1 MRSCAAG
8 AISRCQSDI
17 LSSKWFPQGLT
28 GLRVRTRKGGGPLKV
43 LIVILIVRLCVLCVP
58 CGKTSRPPL
67 SNHLTNSHQISVFI
81 TNYHQQSVV
90 TMAPLPP
97 SSEPNRSNPNQS
109 EVKKG
114 RCRSQTKAAHVLR
127 FLRKLSGFTFVV

>member
-58 CGKTSRPPL
+58 CGKTSRSPL
-67 SNHLTNSHQISVFI
+67 SNHLTNSHQISVII
-81 TNYHQQSVV
+81 TNYHQHSVV

-97 SSEPNRSNPNQS
+97 SSEPNRS
-109 EVKKG
+109 EERRVGKE
-114 RCRSQTKAAHVLR
+114 CRSR
-127 FLRKLSGFTFVV
+127 